1 MIAGRCEGEETLQ
14 EADSGEGKGEGTLLE
29 AGNDEDPQ
37 VAGIGKT
44 KAREPF
50 LEAGNDKDRQVAGI
64 GEDEET
70 ILEAGSV
77 EDKGEGTLL
86 EAVQL
91 TNR

>member
-1 MIAGRCEGEETLQ
+1 MKTKKPLLIAGRCEGEETLQ
-14 EADSGEGKGEGTLLE
+14 E

-50 LEAGNDKDRQVAGI
+50 LEAGNGEDPQVAGI

-77 EDKGEGTLL
+77 EDEGEGTLL
-86 EAVQL
+86 EAAQL